1 VSAPRLE
8 VDLGA
13 VGHNA
18 RHLVTALGA
27 RGIRVVGIT
36 KSVLAWA
43 NVARAL
49 LDAGVV
55 GLGDSRVENLAA
67 LRHRGFDAPL
77 TLVRSPMPSQVDG
90 VVRNADVSLNTED
103 TVLRAL
109 AAAAT
114 RQATTHGVVVMVE
127 LGDLREGV
135 AMVDVVAMARSIGQL
150 PGLVLTGIGTNLA
163 CQSGVVPDQRKMD
176 ELSGLADEV
185 EVACHVEL
193 AVVSGG
199 NSASLAWALSTPDV
213 GRIDELRLGE
223 SVLLG
228 VDPLDRRPIEGLR
241 QDGFRL
247 VAEVIEVKTKP
258 AAPWGAVGQTA
269 FGAVPVPGAA
279 EGASGGGRAGM
290 QRRAILALGRQ
301 DVDPD
306 GLVPPAG
313 LAVLGASSDHLVIDV
328 GDHDLA
334 VGDEVGFGVG
344 YAALLRAATSPF
356 VAKVESPGSTGVV
369 GTARPS
375 PMARALPVR

>member
-1 VSAPRLE
+1 VSSPRLE

-18 RHLVTALGA
+18 EHLVTALGA

-36 KSVLAWA
+36 KAVLAWA
-43 NVARAL
+43 HVARAL
-49 LDAGVV
+49 VDAGVV

-77 TLVRSPMPSQVDG
+77 TLVRSPMPSQVDA
-90 VVRNADVSLNTED
+90 VVRNADVSLNTEE
-103 TVLRAL
+103 TVLRGL

-114 RQATTHGVVVMVE
+114 RQATTHGVVLMVE
-127 LGDLREGV
+127 LGDLREGI
-135 AMVDVVAMARSIGQL
+135 AMVDVVDTARSIRHL

-163 CQSGVVPDQRKMD
+163 CQSGVVPDQHKMD

-199 NSASLAWALSTPDV
+199 NSASLGWALTTGDV

-228 VDPLDRRPIEGLR
+228 VDPLTRLPIDGLR

-258 AAPWGAVGQTA
+258 ASPWGDVGQAA
-269 FGAVPVPGAA
+269 FGAVRPP
-279 EGASGGGRAGM
+279 GGGMAGT

-301 DVDPD
+301 DVEPD
-306 GLVPPAG
+306 DLAPPHGLT
-313 LAVLGASSDHLVIDV
+313 VLGASSDHLVIDV
-328 GDHDLA
+328 GDHDLS
-334 VGDEVGFGVG
+334 VGDEIGFGVG

-356 VAKVESPGSTGVV
+356 VAKVEAGVA
-369 GTARPS
+369 ARGLLPS
-375 PMARALPVR
+375 PPVEVLPVR

>member
-8 VDLGA
+8 VDLEA

-43 NVARAL
+43 NVSRAL
-49 LDAGVV
+49 VDAGVV

-77 TLVRSPMPSQVDG
+77 TLVRSPMPSQVDA
-90 VVRNADVSLNTED
+90 VVRYADVSLNTED
-103 TVLRAL
+103 TVLRSL

-114 RQATTHGVVVMVE
+114 RQATTHGVVLMVE

-135 AMVDVVAMARSIGQL
+135 AMVDVVEMARSIRHL

-163 CQSGVVPDQRKMD
+163 CQSGVVPDQLKMD
-176 ELSGLADEV
+176 ELSGLAEEV
-185 EVACHVEL
+185 EVACNLEL

-199 NSASLAWALSTPDV
+199 NSASLAWALSTADV

-223 SVLLG
+223 AILLG

-258 AAPWGAVGQTA
+258 STPWGDVAQAAFGSARPKELPAAP
-269 FGAVPVPGAA
+269 
-279 EGASGGGRAGM
+279 SGT

-306 GLVPPAG
+306 GLIAPAG
-313 LAVLGASSDHLVIDV
+313 FTILGASSDHLVIDV
-328 GDHDLA
+328 GTHDVS
-334 VGDEVGFGVG
+334 VGEEIGFGLG
-344 YAALLRAATSPF
+344 YGALLRASTSPF
-356 VAKVESPGSTGVV
+356 VAKIESTN
-369 GTARPS
+369 GTTLG
-375 PMARALPVR
+375 MAG

>member
-1 VSAPRLE
+1 MSAPRLE
-8 VDLGA
+8 VDLEA

-18 RHLVTALGA
+18 RHLVAALGA

-36 KSVLAWA
+36 KAVLAQA

-49 LDAGVV
+49 VDAGVA

-77 TLVRSPMPSQVDG
+77 TLVRSPMPSQVDA
-90 VVRNADVSLNTED
+90 VVRNADISLNTED

-114 RQATTHGVVVMVE
+114 RQATTHGVVLMVE

-135 AMVDVVAMARSIGQL
+135 AMVDVVEMARSVQHL
-150 PGLVLTGIGTNLA
+150 PGLVLAGIGTNLA
-163 CQSGVVPDQRKMD
+163 CQSGVVPDQQKMD

-199 NSASLAWALSTPDV
+199 NSASLGWALSTTDV
-213 GRIDELRLGE
+213 GRVDELRLGE
-223 SVLLG
+223 AILLG
-228 VDPLDRRPIEGLR
+228 VDPLDRRPIDGLR

-258 AAPWGAVGQTA
+258 SAPWGGVAQTA
-269 FGAVPVPGAA
+269 FGAVRAA
-279 EGASGGGRAGM
+279 STQAPASGL

-301 DVDPD
+301 DIDLD
-306 GLVPPAG
+306 GLVAPAG
-313 LAVLGASSDHLVIDV
+313 TAVLGASSDHLVIDV
-328 GDHDLA
+328 GTEA
-334 VGDEVGFGVG
+334 VSVGDEIAFGLG
-344 YAALLRAATSPF
+344 YGALLRASTSPF
-356 VAKVESPGSTGVV
+356 VAKVEASRSSRVTPAV
-369 GTARPS
+369 
-375 PMARALPVR
+375 

>member
-1 VSAPRLE
+1 MSSPRLE
-8 VDLGA
+8 VDLEA

-18 RHLVTALGA
+18 RHLVAALGA
-27 RGIRVVGIT
+27 RGIRVVGVT

-49 LDAGVV
+49 VDAGVV

-77 TLVRSPMPSQVDG
+77 TLVRSPMPSQVDA

-103 TVLRAL
+103 TVLRSL

-114 RQATTHGVVVMVE
+114 RQATTHGVVLMVE

-135 AMVDVVAMARSIGQL
+135 PMVDVVEMARSIRHL
-150 PGLVLTGIGTNLA
+150 PWLERTGIGTNLS
-163 CQSGVVPDQRKMD
+163 CQSGVVPDQQKMD
-176 ELSGLADEV
+176 ELSGLAEEV
-185 EVACHVEL
+185 EVACDVEL

-223 SVLLG
+223 AILLG
-228 VDPLDRRPIEGLR
+228 IDPLDRRPIEGLR

-258 AAPWGAVGQTA
+258 STPWGDVAQSA
-269 FGAVPVPGAA
+269 FGAVRPTDSPAP
-279 EGASGGGRAGM
+279 SGT

-306 GLVPPAG
+306 GLIAPAG
-313 LAVLGASSDHLVIDV
+313 FTVLGASSDHLVIDIGTHDVSV
-328 GDHDLA
+328 GE
-334 VGDEVGFGVG
+334 EVGFGLG
-344 YAALLRAATSPF
+344 YGALLRASTSPF
-356 VAKVESPGSTGVV
+356 VAKTESTNGTTFSRV
-369 GTARPS
+369 G
-375 PMARALPVR
+375 